1 MAKVN
6 LNFDASG
13 FVVNTLPS
21 YVKENRDLILKNF
34 ALVGTAT
41 RKRISLQTGVK
52 GSAEL
57 NYLNITPTLQSGA
70 ACGFSAA
77 GSVAL
82 TQKTVSTA
90 IIKVDLDICPKTL
103 IGKWPEYLVR
113 IGANAENV
121 PFEEYIVRGLTD
133 EVNKKIEKLIW
144 QGDHTQSSDAD
155 IKWIDGFIY
164 QFDNDAAV
172 VDVAIAHGTAIYNAI
187 KAVYQGM
194 SEEALDRGGEIYIS
208 PANYRAFLLALVD
221 KNYYHYAGPVEAA
234 PEEFFFPGTDVKVV
248 KTPGLAGVDSKIVG
262 TFPANLVYACDLEGD
277 TEDVKVKYDD
287 IAELVKVKL
296 QWNSGVSYY
305 FGEHVTLGTIA
316 AS

>member
-1 MAKVN
+1 MAKAA

-52 GSAEL
+52 GTGEL

-77 GSVAL
+77 GSVDL
-82 TQKTVSTA
+82 TQKTVTTA

-113 IGANAENV
+113 IGANAENI
-121 PFEEYIVRGLTD
+121 PFEQYIVDGLTA
-133 EVNKKIEKLIW
+133 EINKKIEKLIW
-144 QGDHTQSSDAD
+144 QGDTTKTTDTD
-155 IKWIDGFIY
+155 LKWINGFIY

-172 VDVAIAHGTAIYNAI
+172 VDVNIANGTAIYNAI
-187 KAVYQGM
+187 KAVYLGLT
-194 SEEALDRGGEIYIS
+194 EEALDRGAEIYIS
-208 PANYRAFLLALVD
+208 PANYRAFVLALVE
-221 KNYYHYAGPVEAA
+221 KNYFHYAGPVEAA
-234 PEEFFFPGTDVKVV
+234 PEEFYFPGTDVKVV
-248 KTPGLAGVDSKIVG
+248 KTPGLAGVDNKIVG

-287 IAELVKVKL
+287 IAELVKYKA
-296 QWNSGVSYY
+296 QWNSGVAYY

-316 AS
+316 SE